1 MRKSN
6 QPSALIH
13 LIGSLALVASSQAL
27 AALASSAVTVSHG
40 WVTDYHLSH
49 WEDPNL
55 PVGVLRGLGP
65 RDQDMTTQS
74 PELDQSETDGLEAS
88 RSDETTAP
96 GGHTAILYTLDLNE
110 RGMQMVV
117 STKTT
122 LQPGDC
128 AALERTE
135 EVINLRRVSP
145 AFCDPANQEIVT
157 RLLSLSIER
166 AARCIAAR
174 EADATQPTMPAVQE
188 RLDELAMLCDGG

>member
-6 QPSALIH
+6 QPLALIH
-13 LIGSLALVASSQAL
+13 LIGSLALVASIQSL

-40 WVTDYHLSH
+40 WVTDHYLSH

-65 RDQDMTTQS
+65 RDQDMTTHS
-74 PELDQSETDGLEAS
+74 PDLDQSETDGLEPS
-88 RSDETTAP
+88 RSEETTALRD
-96 GGHTAILYTLDLNE
+96 HTAILYTLDLNE

-128 AALERTE
+128 AALERTD

-145 AFCDPANQEIVT
+145 AFCDPANQEIVK

-166 AARCIAAR
+166 AARCIASR

-188 RLDELAMLCDGG
+188 RTVELAMLCDGG

>member
-13 LIGSLALVASSQAL
+13 LIGSLALVASSQAF

-40 WVTDYHLSH
+40 WVTDYYLSH

-145 AFCDPANQEIVT
+145 AFCDPAQPGDCYAPFIAQY
-157 RLLSLSIER
+157 RASRSLHCF
-166 AARCIAAR
+166 ARSRRNSTDNAYCSGEVGR
-174 EADATQPTMPAVQE
+174 VSDAV
-188 RLDELAMLCDGG
+188 

>member
-1 MRKSN
+1 
-6 QPSALIH
+6 
-13 LIGSLALVASSQAL
+13 
-27 AALASSAVTVSHG
+27 
-40 WVTDYHLSH
+40 VTDYYLSH

-65 RDQDMTTQS
+65 HDQEMTTQ
-74 PELDQSETDGLEAS
+74 PPDLDQSETNGLEAS
-88 RSDETTAP
+88 RSEETTASAD
-96 GGHTAILYTLDLNE
+96 HTAILYTLDLNE

-128 AALERTE
+128 AALERTD

-145 AFCDPANQEIVT
+145 AFCDPANQEIVK

-188 RLDELAMLCDGG
+188 RLVELAMLCDGG

>member
-1 MRKSN
+1 MRKSK
-6 QPSALIH
+6 QISALTH
-13 LIGSLALVASSQAL
+13 LMGSLALVASSQPF
-27 AALASSAVTVSHG
+27 AALPSSAVTVSHG
-40 WVTDYHLSH
+40 WVTDYYLSH

-65 RDQDMTTQS
+65 HDQDMATA
-74 PELDQSETDGLEAS
+74 PPGLDQSGTAVFAAS
-88 RSDETTAP
+88 RSDETTSS
-96 GGHTAILYTLDLNE
+96 GRNTAILYTLDLHE

-128 AALERTE
+128 AALERKD

-174 EADATQPTMPAVQE
+174 EADASQPIMPAVQE
-188 RLDELAMLCDGG
+188 RVVELAMLCDGG